1 MAKAIHA
8 MIRVFDEDKAVD
20 FYKRALGLDVSGR
33 FDFDDF
39 TLVFMKN
46 PETDFEIELT
56 VNKGQEAPYNH
67 GDAYGHL
74 AFAVDDLDVEHA
86 RLKGENLEP
95 TKKFEMSLTDGTPA
109 RGFFVTDPDGYK
121 IELVQ
126 RGGRF
131 L

>member
-1 MAKAIHA
+1 MAKAVHT

-20 FYKRALGLDVSGR
+20 FYKRALGLNVSSR

-39 TLVFMKN
+39 TLVFLQN
-46 PETDFEIELT
+46 PETDFELELT
-56 VNKGQEAPYNH
+56 VNKGQEAPYNQ

-74 AFAVDDLDVEHA
+74 AFTVDDLDAEHT
-86 RLKGENLEP
+86 RFESENLAP
-95 TKKFEMSLTDGTPA
+95 AKKFEMSLPDGTSA

-121 IELVQ
+121 IEMIE